1 MPTGRRLVAA
11 LVDLAAVLT
20 IATTANFGGLTVVSA
35 AERTCKALI
44 TIISQSSPKQVL
56 HHSAKTLAAWA
67 AWNKAHPNYHPPHH
81 SPPMSREQAQRWV
94 DSACAQLM
102 PIDPSQPDIFLEP
115 APSDG
120 LLADNTAPSTFT
132 LFPEEI
138 PLDTVLPTEPMAQ
151 WVPFTEDVAQATP
164 PDTGD
169 GGGYDGWGWW
179 VIYPGIPGWWG
190 PPPPGPPSGPP
201 SGPPGPIALTP
212 ECPTLL
218 LLGTG
223 LLLLAAGMLGAWLR
237 AWLRSWRCSW
247 HWSWLRFPASSSR
260 S

>member
-132 LFPEEI
+132 LFSEEI
-138 PLDTVLPTEPMAQ
+138 P
-151 WVPFTEDVAQATP
+151 
-164 PDTGD
+164 
-169 GGGYDGWGWW
+169 
-179 VIYPGIPGWWG
+179 
-190 PPPPGPPSGPP
+190 
-201 SGPPGPIALTP
+201 
-212 ECPTLL
+212 LL

-237 AWLRSWRCSW
+237 SGRCSW
-247 HWSWLRFPASSSR
+247 HWPWLRFPASSYALERFILADSTR
-260 S
+260 IHTREPFELVFLLV